1 MFIVNDGVEITNFTF
16 LVESDPT
23 IPGFLLEEK

>member
-1 MFIVNDGVEITNFTF
+1 MFIVNEGVDITNLML